1 MIDELLLGPWHLK
14 LMSNDVDLRHV
25 FLENAKDRNR
35 CVICLKEKGH
45 SDHVSEEVY
54 AQLHNEN
61 KEGR

>member
-1 MIDELLLGPWHLK
+1 MIDELLLGPWSLK
-14 LMSNDVDLRHV
+14 FVSVDLRHV

-54 AQLHNEN
+54 AQLHNDE
-61 KEGR
+61 

>member
-25 FLENAKDRNR
+25 FMESSKDRNR

-45 SDHVSEEVY
+45 ADHVTEEAY